1 MNKLILQTIIIYFFT
16 FHGSFGQQAT
26 LVEIDEVILE
36 ELNQTV
42 TIIGNITS
50 KKNTKIMS
58 AVSGKIDKVF
68 VEEGDEVK
76 KGKVLANIDLN
87 NYLWLNEIAISEYSK
102 AQAYYENTKT
112 ETLINYSD
120 LKRME
125 SLKTSTVFNMSK
137 YEKLLNTDKIL
148 KSKEQIA
155 LSDVSIKKNLM
166 NIARLNLNKSKV
178 TATFNGF
185 IDRKLIEVGEVVPI
199 GFSLFQLV
207 SKDELEVYAEIPSYR
222 AAKLSVGNNIKFKA
236 FDDYIYT
243 GIIRSIGAKENIKTR
258 TTKIYIDFEKQIENN
273 NLLINQSVDLYI
285 PVGLGKKNL
294 TIHKDAILKRERISL
309 AYVVIDNKVQI
320 RPLKLG
326 EAVGNRFIVL
336 EGVKKNEVVVI
347 KGNERLRPGQEI
359 KVLVNKKE
367 L

>member
-1 MNKLILQTIIIYFFT
+1 MNKLTLHTLIIYFFT
-16 FHGSFGQQAT
+16 FHLSFGQQAT

-42 TIIGNITS
+42 TLIGNVTS

-87 NYLWLNEIAISEYSK
+87 NYLWLNEIAISEYNK

-125 SLKTSTVFNMSK
+125 ALKKSTVFNMSK
-137 YEKLLNTDKIL
+137 YEKLVNMDKIL
-148 KSKEQIA
+148 KSKEKIA

-166 NIARLNLNKSKV
+166 NIARLNINKSKV

-185 IDRKLIEVGEVVPI
+185 IDRKLIEIGEVVPI
-199 GFSLFQLV
+199 GSILFQIV
-207 SKDELEVYAEIPSYR
+207 SKDKLEVYSEIPSYR
-222 AAKLSVGNNIKFKA
+222 AAKLSIGDNINLNTS
-236 FDDYIYT
+236 DESVYL

-258 TTKIYIDFEKQIENN
+258 TTKIYIDFKDQESNK
-273 NLLINQSVDLYI
+273 NLLINQSVNLLI
-285 PVGLGKKNL
+285 PVGLGQKSL

-309 AYVVIDNKVQI
+309 AYVVIDNKVEI

-326 EAVGNRFIVL
+326 EAVGNRFIVIQ
-336 EGVKKNEVVVI
+336 GVKRNEQVVI
-347 KGNERLRPGQEI
+347 KGNERLRPGQAVKI
-359 KVLVNKKE
+359 KNRAL
-367 L
+367 